1 MKKKSLLSE
10 LSAKIAL
17 LTLAISG
24 AFMTGCYKDDGL
36 DANSPGGN
44 SNPLTPVYV
53 ISGVVT
59 DAETGE
65 NIQGNVT
72 YTDGTSQ
79 TLSFDG
85 SYSIKIAE
93 FNEETK
99 TVSLSFK
106 ANDETYN
113 GGKAIVRTVVLNK
126 IENGNA
132 VYPVDVIMKKN
143 VSMYPRPYNLTF
155 IYKNAVTGEEIA
167 SDISDQMGMTIKSAD
182 GTAVTNYNGL
192 ASGNYT
198 IRTQAIEKA
207 FKSSVTLLSLPYV
220 ESETKDDY
228 INKIV

>member
-10 LSAKIAL
+10 FSAKIAL

-132 VYPVDVIMKKN
+132 V
-143 VSMYPRPYNLTF
+143 
-155 IYKNAVTGEEIA
+155 
-167 SDISDQMGMTIKSAD
+167 
-182 GTAVTNYNGL
+182 
-192 ASGNYT
+192 
-198 IRTQAIEKA
+198 
-207 FKSSVTLLSLPYV
+207 
-220 ESETKDDY
+220 
-228 INKIV
+228 